1 MANEDKLREYLKWV
15 TADLRKAHRRLR
27 ELESGEQEPI
37 AIVGMACRFAGGVRS
52 PEDLWRL
59 LAAGGDAVGEFPLDR
74 GWDVEALY
82 DPDPDNPGTS
92 YAKEGGFLDAAG
104 EFDAD
109 FFGISPREALAMDPQ
124 QRLLL
129 ETSWEAF
136 ERAMIDPASAR
147 GTSVGVFV
155 GSNGQDYASLLMS
168 GTEGVEGYLGT
179 GNAAS
184 VVSGRISYA
193 LGLEGPAVTV
203 DTACSASLVA
213 LHMAV
218 QSLRQGECTL
228 ALAGGVT
235 IMSTPVAFIDFSRQR
250 GLAPDGRCKA
260 FAGGADG
267 TGWGEGVGMLLVERL
282 SDARRNGHPVLA
294 VIRGTAVNQ
303 DGASSGLTAPNGPAQ
318 QRVIRAAL
326 ENASLTTRDVDAVE
340 AHGTGTTLGDPI
352 EAQALISTYG
362 QDRDRPL
369 WLGSIKSNIGHTQ
382 AAAGVAGVI
391 KMVLALRN
399 GVLPKTLH
407 VDEPSPHVEWDAG
420 AVSLLTEAVPWP
432 EGDRPR
438 RAGVSSFG
446 VSGTN
451 AHAILEEAP
460 ADEDAEEIVPG
471 PPPRAVP
478 WLLSAKTAQGLG
490 DQLVRLRS
498 HAVRTG
504 APAAD
509 VGLSLATTRAAL
521 DHRAV
526 VVASDGDGL
535 LTGLEAP
542 AVRGVV
548 QGGDG
553 RVVMVFPGQGS
564 QWVGM
569 AAELLDTSPVFAV
582 RMAECAE
589 ALAPHVD
596 WSLLDVVRDGALDHD
611 EVVQPA
617 LWAVMVSLAELWKSY
632 GVTPAAVIGHS
643 QGEIAAACVAGAL
656 SLEDAATVV
665 ALRVRALQPIRGRGA
680 MMTVALPAA
689 ELDLDERLCV
699 AVVNGPS
706 SVVVAGDTDAIEEL
720 RDRLDVRTK
729 VLPVQYAS
737 HSHHVEE
744 IREDVLARLAGIAP
758 RASEVPFFSTVTAEW
773 LDTSSMDG
781 EYWYRNLRRTVR
793 LDESIR
799 ALADQGYSTFVEVS
813 PHPGLVAG
821 IQDTLEDATVVG
833 TLRRDEGGLARFHT
847 SLGEAW
853 VKGVEVDWTPAFGAA
868 QKTDLPTYAFQRRK
882 FWPTYVPPVLVS
894 PEEQTFWSAVES
906 GDPAAVAAALDLPDG
921 VDGLDGTLPALSAWR
936 RRQRHADPIDDLRYR
951 VTWKPLSSVREGFL
965 TGTWLVVV
973 AGDGA
978 PEVVSGLAYR
988 ATRIVTV
995 PIDGLT
1001 RDELAGRLPGDVA
1014 GVISLVALDGS
1025 REGMARTVLLVQ
1037 ALGDAGIGAPLWC
1050 LTRGA
1055 VATGRGDAVTS
1066 PLQAL
1071 VWGLGR
1077 VVAQEH
1083 LQRWGGVADLPADLG
1098 ERDLDRVVSV
1108 LSGIGEE
1115 EVAVREGAVFGRR
1128 LVRAPFHGGE
1138 VAETVPAGTI
1148 LITGGTGAL
1157 GAQVARWY
1165 AARGADHLLLVSRSG
1180 PAAPGAAEL
1189 ADELGAT
1196 VVACDVSDRDQLA
1209 ALLAEHPVNGVVH
1222 TAAVL
1227 DDAVVEELTPEQIE
1241 RVLRVKVDAAVNL
1254 HELAGDVESFILFS
1268 SFAGSFGVAGQG
1280 NYAPGNAFLDA
1291 LAHHRRGL
1299 GLPALSVGWGH
1310 WSGGGMAEGGLVEE
1324 QMKRRGGRSLDP
1336 GTALTVLG
1344 QALAADETF
1353 LAVVEIDWDGLAHIF
1368 TSARPL
1374 PALSDLPEMRRI
1386 LSRAAPESAAPA
1398 AGDLAE
1404 LAHLP
1409 GAERLRRLLT
1419 VVRTH
1424 VAGVLGHASPDAVE
1438 ADRAFKLL
1446 GFDSLTAVE
1455 LRNRLGAV
1463 TGLRLSTTLV
1473 FDYPTPAALARH
1485 LKDELF
1491 GADDDPAAPASVV
1504 AVDTADPIVIVG
1516 MACRFPGG
1524 VATPEDLW
1532 ALLAEG
1538 RDGIGGFPADR
1549 GWDLDR
1555 YADPDGFSFQG
1566 GFVDGAADFDAAF
1579 FGISPREALA
1589 MDPQQ
1594 RLLLETS
1601 WEALERAGID
1611 PLSLKGSATGVF
1623 AGTNGQDYATML
1635 VASGE
1640 DVGGYLGTGN
1650 TASVL
1655 SGRVSYTLG
1664 LEGPAVTVDTACS
1677 SSLVALHMAAQA
1689 LRQGEC
1695 SLALAGGITVMATPT
1710 LFAEFGVQGGLA
1722 ADGRCKAFAEQADG
1736 AGFSDGVGMLVVE
1749 RLSDARRN
1757 GHPVLAVVKG
1767 SAINQDGA
1775 SNGLTAPNGPSQ
1787 QRVIRQALASAGLTP
1802 AQVDAVEAHG
1812 TGTKLGDPIE
1822 AQALLSAYGRDRSQP
1837 LWLGSVKSNIGHT
1850 QAAAG
1855 VAGVIKMVLAIRHG
1869 LIPPTLHVDAPSS
1882 HVDWTGGAVTL
1893 ATEPTPWPATGEPR
1907 RAGISSFGI
1916 SGTNAHTIIEQA
1928 PEEPADPRPT
1938 LNRAAPT
1945 AWLVSGATEPA
1956 LRAQAALLSRHLAGQ
1971 QGYDPRDVG
1980 LSLATTRSSLE
1991 HRAVVVAGDRDGL
2004 MAGLDALAGGRS
2016 APGVAEGVVRPGGR
2030 TAFLFTGQGAQRA
2043 GMGRELYAAFPAF
2056 AEAFDTVCAQ
2066 LDAGDPE
2073 AKAPGAEVAAGSS
2086 AEDPGMA
2093 GSGRDRLGLAAA
2105 IASGERL
2112 DETEITQPALFAF
2125 EVALYRLAESWGVRA
2140 DFLAGHSIGEI
2151 AAAHVAG
2158 VLSLEDA
2165 CTLVKARGALMQAL
2179 PAGGAM
2185 VAVQAA
2191 PGEISGNVDIAAV
2204 NGPQA
2209 VVISGPEADVEAEA
2223 ALFTSMGRKTKRL
2236 AVSHAFHSSLMEP
2249 MLADF
2254 QRVAEGLTYHQPRI
2268 PIVSGE
2274 LAEVDSPD
2282 YWVRHVRDA
2291 VRFAEGIAWLEAE
2304 GVTRFV
2310 EIGPEAVLT
2319 AMGQECVE
2327 GVHDWIPLARAA
2339 DEVRAF
2345 VEGAGRVHVSGG
2357 TVAWAEV
2364 FTGART
2370 VELPTYAFQRR
2381 RYWPKPA
2388 ALLLSEGGHPLMGP
2402 AVPMAGGGLLFSSR
2416 LSPALHPWLAGHV
2429 VGGTPIV
2436 PGAAFVEMAVHAAD
2450 QVGCGHVEELLIE
2463 TPLALTSAVR
2473 IQVVVGEPDGSGRRT
2488 LTVHSRP
2495 DDAPADLPWTR
2506 HISATLTETGA
2517 PGAELTAWPPDAEPV
2532 DVDDFYDNLTGFD
2545 YGPAFQGL
2553 RRAWRRGDDVYTEV
2567 VLPDDADP
2575 AGFGIHPALLDA
2587 AVQGT
2592 FLSSIAGA
2600 GGLPFSW
2607 TGVTL
2612 HATSA
2617 TSLRVKVTSTGAD
2630 SVTLTVADAAGR
2642 PVMTVDGVLSRP
2654 IPAATAPTRGESLFR
2669 VDWTPVALPAADS
2682 LPDDV
2687 VVARVEPGTVDEVAG
2702 RTLALL
2708 RGWLAEDRPGRL
2720 AVVTENA
2727 LPGDVAMGAA
2737 WGLVRSAESENP
2749 GRFVLVD
2756 TDGTPFD
2763 GVFATDES
2771 QVMLRDGQ
2779 AYAPRLVRSVA
2790 GLVPPGDVWR
2800 LDIPVKGTIDGL
2812 ALVPCEAPAL
2822 AAGEVRVGVRAAGLN
2837 FRDVLNALG
2846 MYPGKAGLLGGEVA
2860 GVVLETGPGAPFA
2873 VGDRV
2878 FGMAQGGFGPQVVTD
2893 ARLLAPVPDGWSFE
2907 VAASVPVVFLTALY
2921 ALSDLGSLKRGEKV
2935 LIHAAA
2941 GGVGMA
2947 AVQIA
2952 RHLGAEVYGTASES
2966 KQHVLEGLAGVAS
2979 SRTLDFADEFPKV
2992 DVVLNALAG
3001 EFVDASL
3008 GLLNEGGRFLEMGKT
3023 DIRSGDGY
3031 RAFDLSEAG
3040 PDRIGELFA
3049 DLLALFEAGALT
3061 PLPVKAWDVRRAPD
3075 AFRFVSQARH
3085 IGKVV
3090 LTVPAPVD
3098 KDATVLITGGSGAL
3112 ATVLAGHLLAQGFTD
3127 LLLVSRSGRA
3137 GLDGVRTAA
3146 CDVSDRDALA
3156 GLLAGERLGGV
3167 IHTAGVVDDGVI
3179 DSLTPGKLAAVLG
3192 PKAVAAV
3199 NLHELAGDVPLF
3211 VLFSSS
3217 AATFGSAGQGN
3228 YAAANAALDA
3238 LAAHRRSLGL
3248 QAHSLAWGLW
3258 AGGGMGGELDAA
3270 DRERISRG
3278 GMAPLTHAEGLALF
3292 DLATSLD
3299 EALQLPMHLA
3309 VAAGAGPVP
3318 PILRALVRQ
3327 PVRRGVAAA
3336 AGTSSLAGQLAALT
3350 GAERERAL
3358 VDLVRGQAAVVLGH
3372 ASAEAVPAQK
3382 AFKELGFDSLTS
3394 VELRNRLNVATGER
3408 LPATLVFD
3416 YPTPAALAGHL
3427 AERLLGGEVAVAAPV
3442 AATIDD
3448 EPIAI
3453 VGMSCRYPGGVR
3465 SPEDLWDLVAA
3476 GVDGMT
3482 VFPGDRGWDVAALN
3496 AMVGEGTRFREGGF
3510 VHDATEF
3517 DADFFGIS
3525 PREALAMDPQ
3535 QRLLL
3540 ETSWEVFE
3548 RAGIDPSSVRGAQIG
3563 VFAGAASSAYGTGLY
3578 DAAGADGYL
3587 LTGTA
3592 TSVVSGRVAYA
3603 FGLEGPAVTV
3613 DTACSSSLVAL
3624 HLAVQALRQ
3633 GECTM
3638 ALAGGVTVM
3647 ATPGMFI
3654 EFSRQQ
3660 GLAGDGRCK
3669 SFAAAADGTGWAE
3682 GAGMLLVERLSDA
3695 RRNGH
3700 EVLAIVRGSAVN
3712 QDGASNGLTAPNGPS
3727 QQRVI
3732 RQALANARLTT
3743 ADVDV
3748 VEAHGTG
3755 TKLGDPIEAQAL
3767 LATYGQ
3773 DRERPLL
3780 LGSIKSNIGHTQAA
3794 AGVAGVIKMVMAMRH
3809 GVVPQSLHIDEPS
3822 PHVDW
3827 TEGAVDLLTEPVSWP
3842 ETGRPRRSAVS
3853 SFGISGTN
3861 VHTVLEQSP
3870 KAAPVR
3876 PLGTDPAMPG
3886 SERVLLWPVSGK
3898 NAAALEAQTAA
3909 LRDHLARHPELPADG
3924 VAVTL
3929 TRSRADLE
3937 HRTVVIGH
3945 DRDELVAGLADS
3957 PISGVAR
3964 PDGKVAFL
3972 FTGQGSQRAGMGRE
3986 LYDTFPAFAEA
3997 FDQVRDHLAAAT
4009 AGAAGSVVAG
4019 SPAADGASGVGGESS
4034 GVVSGSVDVAE
4045 AVLSGARLGETGVAQ
4060 PAIFAFEV
4068 ALFRLLE
4075 SFGIRP
4081 DAVAGHS
4088 IGEIAAAHCAGILS
4102 LDDACA
4108 LISARASLMQALPG
4122 GGAMVAIQATPGEIS
4137 GDVDIAAVNGPQ
4149 SVVISGAEDD
4159 VLAEAARFRRK
4170 RRRTKRLEV
4179 SHAFHSRLMEPMLA
4193 EFRRVA
4199 EGVTYREPVIAFDGG
4214 RDADYWTAHVRD
4226 TVRFH
4231 DTVTRL
4237 ESQGVTAFVEI
4248 GPDAVLTAMAA
4259 DCLTATED
4267 RALLIPAVRADRS
4280 EPLGVLTAAA
4290 WLHVH
4295 GTPVSWPVPETAGVA
4310 LPTYAFQRRHYWPE
4324 APALPAADPVD
4335 AAFWEAVER
4344 EDLESLAATLDVE
4357 GDALAG
4363 LVPVLSSWRRRR
4375 SEKTAAD
4382 GWRYRIDWK
4391 PVADRRAELSG
4402 TWLVVV
4408 PETGHDLAAEAAEAL
4423 AAHGAQVL
4431 TIPVD
4436 TLTATREHLA
4446 ALVADVPGPSGVLS
4460 LLALDTRIL
4469 PGHEATPAGLAAT
4482 SALLQALG
4490 DAGVGAPLW
4499 AATSGAYT
4507 GSPEQA
4513 MVWGLGRVA
4522 ALEHPDRWGGL
4533 VDLPGTLDDTAR
4545 ARLAAALTGEED
4557 QLTLTAN
4564 GLRAARLAHTAPG
4577 APWTPSGTV
4586 LVTGG
4591 TGALGGHVARWLAAN
4606 GAGHLVLVGRRGADA
4621 PGAAELKAEL
4631 AGVEVTLAACDV
4643 ADRAQLA
4650 ALLETV
4656 RVDAVVHAAGVLDD
4670 GVLDAMTPARYETVL
4685 RAKALAARN
4694 LRDLLP
4700 DLRAFVMFSS
4710 IAGTLGAAGQGN
4722 YAAANAYLD
4731 ALAQS
4736 EGLTSIAWG
4745 PWAEGGMAAA
4755 DGTENR
4761 ARRGGLPPMAPGSA
4775 VAALAAGGAS
4785 MVADVVWDRFAP
4797 GYAAIRPGHLIADLP
4812 EVRPVLEAL
4821 AGQTT
4826 GANSPAAALAARLA
4840 GTTPE
4845 ERDKILVETVRAHVA
4860 AVLGHDGHES
4870 VEPGRPFKDLG
4881 FTSLTAVEFR
4891 NVLGAATGLR
4901 LPATLIYDYPTPR
4914 ALARYLGMELPRE
4927 RDPLLTE
4934 IDRLERA
4941 LGDAEADA
4949 GTRDEVT
4956 ARLQALLV
4964 RWSGPQDTGDDV
4976 AERLRDASRDE
4987 LFDFID
4993 NEL

>member
-37 AIVGMACRFAGGVRS
+37 AIVGMACRYAGGVRS

-59 LAAGGDAVGEFPLDR
+59 LAAGGDAVGEFPHDR
-74 GWDVEALY
+74 GWDTDALY
-82 DPDPDNPGTS
+82 DPDPDHQGTS
-92 YAKEGGFLDAAG
+92 YAREGGFLDAAG
-104 EFDAD
+104 DFDAD

-184 VVSGRISYA
+184 VVSGRIAYA

-218 QSLRQGECTL
+218 QSLRSGESSL

-260 FAGGADG
+260 FANAADG

-282 SDARRNGHPVLA
+282 SDARKNGHPVLA

-326 ENASLTTRDVDAVE
+326 ENASLTTQDVDVVE

-352 EAQALISTYG
+352 EAQALLSTYG

-369 WLGSIKSNIGHTQ
+369 WLGSVKSNLGHTQ

-391 KMVLALRN
+391 KMVMALRN

-407 VDEPSPHVEWDAG
+407 VDEPSSHVEWDAG

-432 EGDRPR
+432 AGDRPR
-438 RAGVSSFG
+438 RAGISSFG

-451 AHAILEEAP
+451 AHAIIEETP

-471 PPPRAVP
+471 PPPPSVP
-478 WLLSAKTAQGLG
+478 WVLSAKTAQGLD
-490 DQLVRLRS
+490 DQLVRLRA
-498 HAVRTG
+498 HASRTS
-504 APAAD
+504 APVAD
-509 VGLSLATTRAAL
+509 VGLSLATTRTAM

-526 VVASDGDGL
+526 LIDGAEVA
-535 LTGLEAP
+535 
-542 AVRGVV
+542 RGVT
-548 QGGDG
+548 GSGDG

-564 QWVGM
+564 QWTGM
-569 AAELLDTSPVFAV
+569 AADLLDTSPVFAA

-589 ALAPHVD
+589 ALAPHID
-596 WSLLDVVRDGALDHD
+596 WSPLDVVRDGSLDD
-611 EVVQPA
+611 VEVVQPA

-656 SLEDAATVV
+656 TLADAAAVV
-665 ALRVRALQPIRGRGA
+665 VLRARALRPLAGRGG
-680 MMTVALPAA
+680 MMSVALPASA
-689 ELDLDERLCV
+689 LELDDRLSV

-706 SVVVAGDTDAIEEL
+706 SVVVSGDVEALEEL
-720 RDRLDVRTK
+720 RDRIDARTRI
-729 VLPVQYAS
+729 LPVDYAS

-744 IREDVLARLAGIAP
+744 IREAVLTALAGISP
-758 RASEVPFFSTVTAEW
+758 RASEVPVFSTVTADW
-773 LDTSSMDG
+773 LDTSVMTG
-781 EYWYRNLRRTVR
+781 EYWYENLRRTVR
-793 LDESIR
+793 LEESVR
-799 ALADQGYSTFVEVS
+799 ALAEQGYTTFVEAS
-813 PHPGLVAG
+813 PHPGLIVG
-821 IQDTLEDATVVG
+821 IEETLENVTVVG
-833 TLRRDEGGLARFHT
+833 TLRRDEGSLARFHT

-853 VKGVEVDWTPAFGAA
+853 VSGVEVDWTPAFGRAA
-868 QKTDLPTYAFQRRK
+868 TTDLPTYAFQRTR
-882 FWPTYVPPVLVS
+882 FWPTYVPPLIVT
-894 PEEQTFWSAVES
+894 PEEQVFWSAVEA
-906 GDPAAVAAALDLPDG
+906 GDPAAVAAALDVADAADI
-921 VDGLDGTLPALSAWR
+921 DGLGGTLPVLSAWR
-936 RRQRHADPIDDLRYR
+936 RRQKNADPADDLRYR
-951 VTWKPLSSVREGFL
+951 VTWKPVPQVREGSL

-973 AGDGA
+973 AGSGE
-978 PEVVSGLAYR
+978 PEIVRGLGDR
-988 ATRIVTV
+988 ATRVVTV
-995 PIDGLT
+995 PINGLS
-1001 RDELAGRLPGDVA
+1001 RDELAERLPTDVA
-1014 GVISLVALDGS
+1014 GVVSLVALDGS
-1025 REGMARTVLLVQ
+1025 RDGMARTVLLVQ
-1037 ALGDAGIGAPLWC
+1037 ALGDAGIDAPLWC

-1055 VATGRGDAVTS
+1055 VATGRGDIVTS

-1083 LQRWGGVADLPADLG
+1083 LQRWGGVADLPAEMG
-1098 ERDLDRVVSV
+1098 ERDFDRLVAV
-1108 LSGIGEE
+1108 LGGIGEE
-1115 EVAVREGAVFGRR
+1115 EVAVREGGVFGRR
-1128 LVRAPFHGGE
+1128 LSRAPFQGGE
-1138 VAETVPAGTI
+1138 VAEDVPAGTI

-1157 GAQVARWY
+1157 GAHVARWY
-1165 AARGADHLLLVSRSG
+1165 AGRGADHLLLVSRSG
-1180 PAAPGAAEL
+1180 PDAPGADDLRREL
-1189 ADELGAT
+1189 TDLGARVT
-1196 VVACDVSDRDQLA
+1196 VAACDVSDRDALA

-1222 TAAVL
+1222 TAAIL
-1227 DDAVVEELTPEQIE
+1227 DDAVVEDLTPAQIE

-1310 WSGGGMAEGGLVEE
+1310 WSGGGMADHGLVEE

-1336 GTALTVLG
+1336 ATALTILG
-1344 QALAADETF
+1344 QALSADETF

-1368 TSARPL
+1368 SSARPL

-1386 LSRAAPESAAPA
+1386 LSRPAPESAPA
-1398 AGDLAE
+1398 TGDLSA
-1404 LAHLP
+1404 LADLP
-1409 GAERLRRLLT
+1409 AAERLRRLLA

-1438 ADRAFKLL
+1438 AERAFKEL

-1463 TGLRLSTTLV
+1463 TGLRLPTTLV

-1491 GADDDPAAPASVV
+1491 GADDVAAPVATV
-1504 AVDTADPIVIVG
+1504 AVDTDDPIVIVG

-1524 VATPEDLW
+1524 VSSPEDLW
-1532 ALLAEG
+1532 ALLAGG
-1538 RDGIGGFPADR
+1538 RDGIGDFPTDR

-1555 YADPDGFSFQG
+1555 YTDPDGFRLQG
-1566 GFVDGAADFDAAF
+1566 GFLSDAAGFDAAF

-1611 PLSLKGSATGVF
+1611 PLALKGSSTGVF
-1623 AGTNGQDYATML
+1623 AGTNGQDYATLL
-1635 VASGE
+1635 VGSGE

-1695 SLALAGGITVMATPT
+1695 SLALAGGVTVMATPT
-1710 LFAEFGVQGGLA
+1710 LFAEFSLQGGLA

-1749 RLSDARRN
+1749 RLSDARAH
-1757 GHPVLAVVKG
+1757 GHPVLAVVAG
-1767 SAINQDGA
+1767 SAVNQDGA

-1787 QRVIRQALASAGLTP
+1787 QRVIRQALASAGLT
-1802 AQVDAVEAHG
+1802 ASQVDAVEAHG
-1812 TGTKLGDPIE
+1812 TGTRLGDPIE
-1822 AQALLSAYGRDRSQP
+1822 AQALLSAYGKGRETP

-1855 VAGVIKMVLAIRHG
+1855 VAGVIKMVLAMRHG
-1869 LIPPTLHVDAPSS
+1869 LIPRTLHVDAPTS
-1882 HVDWTGGAVTL
+1882 HVDWAGGSVVL
-1893 ATEPTPWPATGEPR
+1893 ATEPTPWPETGAPR

-1916 SGTNAHTIIEQA
+1916 SGTNVHTIIEQA
-1928 PEEPADPRPT
+1928 PVRDSVKITDPGSTPNPGVPA
-1938 LNRAAPT
+1938 
-1945 AWLVSGATEPA
+1945 AWLVSGASEAA
-1956 LRAQAALLSRHLAGQ
+1956 LRAQAAGLSRHLAGE
-1971 QGYDPRDVG
+1971 QGFDPRDVG

-2004 MAGLDALAGGRS
+2004 MSGLDALAEGRP

-2030 TAFLFTGQGAQRA
+2030 TAFLFTGQGAQRT
-2043 GMGRELYAAFPAF
+2043 GMGRELHAAFPAF
-2056 AEAFDTVCAQ
+2056 AEAFDTICA
-2066 LDAGDPE
+2066 
-2073 AKAPGAEVAAGSS
+2073 
-2086 AEDPGMA
+2086 
-2093 GSGRDRLGLAAA
+2093 RLGVADA
-2105 IASGERL
+2105 IATGERL
-2112 DETEITQPALFAF
+2112 DETEVTQPALFAF
-2125 EVALYRLAESWGVRA
+2125 EVALYRLAESWGLRP

-2158 VLSLEDA
+2158 VLSLDDA
-2165 CTLVKARGALMQAL
+2165 CTLVTARGALMQAL

-2185 VAVQAA
+2185 VAIQAA
-2191 PGEISGNVDIAAV
+2191 HTEISGNVDIAAV
-2204 NGPQA
+2204 NGPQS
-2209 VVISGPEADVEAEA
+2209 VVISGPEDIVEAEA
-2223 ALFTSMGRKTKRL
+2223 ARFTAMGRKTKRL
-2236 AVSHAFHSSLMEP
+2236 TVSHAFHSRLMDP

-2254 QRVAEGLTYHQPRI
+2254 RRVVEGLTFHQPQI
-2268 PIVSGE
+2268 PIVSGQ
-2274 LAEVDSPD
+2274 LADVADPG
-2282 YWVRHVRDA
+2282 YWVDHVREA
-2291 VRFAEGIAWLEAE
+2291 VRFAEGISWLEAE

-2327 GVHDWIPLARAA
+2327 GEHAWIPLVRAA
-2339 DEVRAF
+2339 DEVGAF

-2370 VELPTYAFQRR
+2370 VDLPTYAFQRR

-2388 ALLLSEGGHPLMGP
+2388 ALLLAEGGHPLVGP
-2402 AVPMAGGGLLFSSR
+2402 AVPLADGGLLFSSR
-2416 LSPALHPWLAGHV
+2416 LVPALHPWLAEHV
-2429 VGGTPIV
+2429 VGGTPIL

-2463 TPLALTSAVR
+2463 TPLALPAAVR
-2473 IQVVVGEPDGSGRRT
+2473 IQVVVGEPDESGRRN
-2488 LTVHSRP
+2488 LTVHSRA
-2495 DDAPADLPWTR
+2495 DDAPADLPWVR
-2506 HISATLTETGA
+2506 HVSATLAETGA
-2517 PGAELTAWPPDAEPV
+2517 PGEPLTTRPPDGETI
-2532 DVDDFYDNLTGFD
+2532 DVDGFYDTLAGFD
-2545 YGPAFQGL
+2545 YGPAFRGL
-2553 RRAWRRGDDVYTEV
+2553 RSAWRQGADVFTEV
-2567 VLPDDADP
+2567 TLPEETDP

-2587 AVQGT
+2587 AVHGT
-2592 FLSSIAGA
+2592 FLTELSVT
-2600 GGLPFSW
+2600 GLPFSW

-2617 TSLRVKVTSTGAD
+2617 TALRVKVTPTGAD
-2630 SVTLTVADAAGR
+2630 SVSLTLADADGR

-2654 IPAATAPTRGESLFR
+2654 IPAHTAPSVNESLFR
-2669 VDWTPVALPAADS
+2669 VDWTPIDLPATDG
-2682 LPDDV
+2682 LPGDV
-2687 VVARVEPGTVDEVAG
+2687 VVARVEPGPVGEVAA
-2702 RTLALL
+2702 RTLELVQ
-2708 RGWLAEDRPGRL
+2708 RWLADDRPGRL

-2727 LPGDVAMGAA
+2727 LPGDVALNAA

-2749 GRFVLVD
+2749 GRFVLID

-2763 GVFATDES
+2763 AVFATDEF
-2771 QVMLRDGQ
+2771 QVKLRDGR
-2779 AYAPRLVRSVA
+2779 AYAPRLVRSIS
-2790 GLVPPGDVWR
+2790 GLVPPGDLWR
-2800 LDIPVKGTIDGL
+2800 LDIPVKGTLDGL
-2812 ALVPCEAPAL
+2812 ALTPYEAPAL

-2846 MYPGKAGLLGGEVA
+2846 MYPGEAGLLGGEVA
-2860 GVVLETGPGAPFA
+2860 GVVLEAGEGTPFA

-2893 ARLLAPVPDGWSFE
+2893 ARLLAPVPCGWSFAT
-2907 VAASVPVVFLTALY
+2907 AASVPVVFLTALY
-2921 ALSDLGSLKRGEKV
+2921 ALTDLGGLKRGEKA

-2952 RHLGAEVYGTASES
+2952 KHLGAEVYGTASES

-2979 SRTLDFADEFPKV
+2979 SRTLDFADEFPQV

-3023 DIRSGDGY
+3023 DVRSGQGY

-3040 PDRIGELFA
+3040 PDRIRELLVE
-3049 DLLALFEAGALT
+3049 LLGLFEAGALT
-3061 PLPVKAWDVRRAPD
+3061 PLPLRSWDVRRAPD

-3090 LTVPAPVD
+3090 LTVPEPVA
-3098 KDATVLITGGSGAL
+3098 KSGTVLITGGSGAL
-3112 ATVLAGHLLAQGFTD
+3112 ATVLAGHLLAQGHTD

-3137 GLDGVRTAA
+3137 GLQSDFVRTAA
-3146 CDVSDRDALA
+3146 CDVSDREALA
-3156 GLLAGERLGGV
+3156 ALLAGETLAGV
-3167 IHTAGVVDDGVI
+3167 IHTAGVVRDGTI
-3179 DSLTPGKLAAVLG
+3179 ESLTPDALDAVLA
-3192 PKAVAAV
+3192 PKVQAAL

-3228 YAAANAALDA
+3228 YAAANTALDA

-3258 AGGGMGGELDAA
+3258 AGGGMGGELDDA

-3292 DLATSLD
+3292 DLAVSLD
-3299 EALQLPMHLA
+3299 EALQLPMHLS
-3309 VAAGAGPVP
+3309 VAPGAGPVP

-3327 PVRRGVAAA
+3327 PVRRGVAAS

-3358 VDLVRGQAAVVLGH
+3358 VDLVRGQAAIVLGH
-3372 ASAEAVPAQK
+3372 GSAEAVPAQK

-3416 YPTPAALAGHL
+3416 YPTPSALAGHL
-3427 AERLLGGEVAVAAPV
+3427 ADRLLGAEAAVAAPV
-3442 AATIDD
+3442 AAVLDD

-3465 SPEDLWDLVAA
+3465 NPEDLWDLVAA
-3476 GVDGMT
+3476 GVDGMDA
-3482 VFPGDRGWDVAALN
+3482 FPADRGWDLDALN

-3510 VHDATEF
+3510 VHDATRF

-3540 ETSWEVFE
+3540 ETAWEVFE

-3578 DAAGADGYL
+3578 DSSGADGYL

-3603 FGLEGPAVTV
+3603 FGLEGPAVTI

-3660 GLAGDGRCK
+3660 GLASDGRCK
-3669 SFAAAADGTGWAE
+3669 PFAAAADGTGWAE

-3755 TKLGDPIEAQAL
+3755 TRLGDPIEAQAL

-3773 DRERPLL
+3773 DRAEPLL

-3809 GVVPQSLHIDEPS
+3809 GVVPESLHIDEPS

-3827 TEGAVDLLTEPVSWP
+3827 TEGAVALLTEPIAWP
-3842 ETGRPRRSAVS
+3842 ATGRPRRAAVS

-3861 VHTVLEQSP
+3861 VHTVLEQAPEAVQAPSTPNPRAGANAEMSGEKRPTTTKPGTRTMGTSTADASTALAGTSAGGANAAGPAIAGKEAGGAGSGDGSDRRSP
-3870 KAAPVR
+3870 V
-3876 PLGTDPAMPG
+3876 
-3886 SERVLLWPVSGK
+3886 LWPVSGK
-3898 NAAALEAQTAA
+3898 NAAALAAQVGA
-3909 LRDHLARHPELPADG
+3909 LRDHLVRNPEISVDG

-3929 TRSRADLE
+3929 TRARADLE

-3945 DRDELVAGLADS
+3945 DRDELVAGLGTA
-3957 PISGVAR
+3957 PISGVVR

-3972 FTGQGSQRAGMGRE
+3972 FTGQGAQRANMGRE
-3986 LYDTFPAFAEA
+3986 LYDAYPAFAEA
-3997 FDQVRDHLAAAT
+3997 HDAVT
-4009 AGAAGSVVAG
+4009 AKLDIG
-4019 SPAADGASGVGGESS
+4019 D
-4034 GVVSGSVDVAE
+4034 D
-4045 AVLSGARLGETGVAQ
+4045 LSQTGNAQ
-4060 PAIFAFEV
+4060 PAVFAFEV
-4068 ALFRLLE
+4068 ALFRLFE
-4075 SFGIRP
+4075 SWGVRP
-4081 DAVAGHS
+4081 DVVAGHS

-4108 LISARASLMQALPG
+4108 LISARASLMQALPA
-4122 GGAMVAIQATPGEIS
+4122 GGAMIAIQAAPGEIS
-4137 GDVDIAAVNGPQ
+4137 PDVDIAAVNGPNA
-4149 SVVISGAEDD
+4149 VVISGAEAA
-4159 VLAEAARFRRK
+4159 VETEAARFKKKRRK
-4170 RRRTKRLEV
+4170 TKRLDV
-4179 SHAFHSRLMEPMLA
+4179 SHAFHSRLMDPML
-4193 EFRRVA
+4193 EDFRRVA
-4199 EGVTYREPVIAFDGG
+4199 EGVTYREAVIAFDGG

-4237 ESQGVTAFVEI
+4237 ESQGVTVFVEI

-4259 DCLTATED
+4259 DCVTVTDEP
-4267 RALLIPAVRADRS
+4267 ALLIPATRADRG
-4280 EPLGVLTAAA
+4280 EVETVLTAAA

-4295 GTPVSWPVPETAGVA
+4295 GTPVSWPIPEAAPVA

-4324 APALPAADPVD
+4324 APALPVADPVD
-4335 AAFWEAVER
+4335 AAFWDAVER
-4344 EDLESLAATLDVE
+4344 EDLESLATTLDVE

-4375 SEKTAAD
+4375 SERTAVD

-4391 PVADRRAELSG
+4391 PVADRRAELTG

-4408 PETGHDLAAEAAEAL
+4408 PDAGHDLAVQAADAL
-4423 AAHGAQVL
+4423 GAHGAQVL

-4436 TLTATREHLA
+4436 TLTATRESLA
-4446 ALVADVPGPSGVLS
+4446 ALVADVPGPLGVLS

-4469 PGHEATPAGLAAT
+4469 PGHEATTAGLAAT

-4507 GSPEQA
+4507 TEPEQA

-4533 VDLPGTLDDTAR
+4533 IDLPAALDDTAKS
-4545 ARLAAALTGEED
+4545 RLVAALTGEED
-4557 QLTLTAN
+4557 QLTLTAD
-4564 GLRAARLAHTAPG
+4564 GLRAARLAHAAPG
-4577 APWTPSGTV
+4577 VPWTPSGTV

-4606 GAGHLVLVGRRGADA
+4606 GAERLVLVGRRGLETPVAEELRA
-4621 PGAAELKAEL
+4621 SGA
-4631 AGVEVTLAACDV
+4631 EVTFAACDV
-4643 ADRAQLA
+4643 ADRDQLA
-4650 ALLETV
+4650 ALLGTV

-4700 DLRAFVMFSS
+4700 GLETFVMFSS

-4736 EGLTSIAWG
+4736 IGATSIAWG

-4775 VAALAAGGAS
+4775 VTAMNAGVG
-4785 MVADVVWDRFAP
+4785 MVADVVWERFAP
-4797 GYAAIRPGHLIADLP
+4797 GYAAIRPGRLIADLP

-4826 GANSPAAALAARLA
+4826 GANSPAAAVAARLA
-4840 GTTPE
+4840 GASQE
-4845 ERDKILVETVRAHVA
+4845 DRDKILLETVRAHVA

-4870 VEPGRPFKDLG
+4870 VEPGRPFKDFG

-4901 LPATLIYDYPTPR
+4901 LPATLVYDYPTPR

-4941 LGDAEADA
+4941 LTGAEADD

-4956 ARLQALLV
+4956 ARLQALLA